1 MMRNYK
7 KLFLM
12 VLFAILSTT
21 TVNAQ
26 TCSHGFDWSRLIA
39 AMIHIESKGQNN
51 ARNGKSLGVL
61 QITPSAVAEC
71 NNILKKKKI
80 KKRYTLED
88 RRDPQKSKEIFIH
101 LQEHFNPEHSFEKA
115 TKCWNHGFYVKN
127 IKSLPNTYYHKVMK
141 QMSKM

>member
-51 ARNGKSLGVL
+51 ARM
-61 QITPSAVAEC
+61 E
-71 NNILKKKKI
+71 
-80 KKRYTLED
+80 
-88 RRDPQKSKEIFIH
+88 
-101 LQEHFNPEHSFEKA
+101 
-115 TKCWNHGFYVKN
+115 NH
-127 IKSLPNTYYHKVMK
+127 
-141 QMSKM
+141 